1 MLFPVKNQTVDRYF
15 DAHKIVAM
23 TCMVALCIVKVGLLS
38 RLNRTGPL
46 YTTNNF
52 IEHYRVRINH

>member
-23 TCMVALCIVKVGLLS
+23 TCMVALCIVKVGLL
-38 RLNRTGPL
+38 NRTGQL